1 MFLESVSIR
10 NKNWHKNVLLCH
22 GKREKG
28 SNMSQPRS
36 LYDNPYKSTE
46 NKLDGWKEACGAET
60 YEEWIHYAEKMI
72 AGRNSFKTEK

>member
-1 MFLESVSIR
+1 
-10 NKNWHKNVLLCH
+10 
-22 GKREKG
+22 
-28 SNMSQPRS
+28 MSQPRS